1 MCVSGT
7 KLKKKK
13 CIRKS
18 IMLET
23 WGVPGPSEIV
33 CKIVQV
39 HIHFPGGE
47 AQRPPRVSKGINL
60 SAPGLGS
67 HSGFYESF

>member
-1 MCVSGT
+1 
-7 KLKKKK
+7 
-13 CIRKS
+13 
-18 IMLET
+18 MLET
-23 WGVPGPSEIV
+23 WGVHGPSEIV

-47 AQRPPRVSKGINL
+47 AQCPPRVSKGINL
-60 SAPGLGS
+60 SAPGLGN